1 MKAYVFPGQGAQ
13 AKGMGAALFDEF
25 AELTNKADCILG
37 YSIKELCVDDPL
49 EQLGDTKYTQ
59 PALYV
64 VNALSYYKQVQ
75 ESGNKPDF
83 VAGHS
88 LGEYNALLAAEAFS
102 FETGLM
108 LVKKRGD
115 LMSQAKGGAMA
126 AVVNSSAEQIETV
139 LRDNNLNNVQ
149 IANFNSPK
157 QIVISGLKE
166 EVEQVKPL
174 IEQGRV
180 MCIALKTSGA
190 FHSRFMQE
198 ASDKFNTFLQGFI
211 FANLNI
217 PVIANIHATPY
228 KNSDVVANLSQQ
240 ITHSV
245 NWTDSVHYL
254 QDQGVDEF
262 IELGNGTVLT
272 KLIRDINKAKAAA

>member
-75 ESGNKPDF
+75 ESGIKPDF

-126 AVVNSSAEQIETV
+126 AVVNSSAEEIETV

>member
-13 AKGMGAALFDEF
+13 TKGMGAALFDEF
-25 AELTNKADCILG
+25 SELTNKADCILG
-37 YSIKELCVDDPL
+37 YSIKELCVDDPQG
-49 EQLGDTKYTQ
+49 QLGDTRFTQ

-64 VNALSYYKQVQ
+64 VNALSYYQQMQ
-75 ESGNKPDF
+75 ESGSKPDF

-115 LMSQAKGGAMA
+115 LMSQAKGGGMA
-126 AVVNSSAEQIETV
+126 AIVNSSAQEIEAV
-139 LRDNNLNNVQ
+139 LRDNGLNNVQ

-174 IEQGRV
+174 IEKNRV
-180 MCIALKTSGA
+180 MCIPLKTSGA
-190 FHSRFMQE
+190 FHSRYMQE

-211 FANLNI
+211 FANLTI
-217 PVIANIHATPY
+217 PVIANTSATPY
-228 KNSDVVANLSQQ
+228 KNSDIVSNLSKQ

-245 NWTDSVHYL
+245 NWTDSVFYM
-254 QDQGVDEF
+254 QQQGVEEF
-262 IELGNGTVLT
+262 VELGNGNVLT

>member
-75 ESGNKPDF
+75 ESGIKPDF

-126 AVVNSSAEQIETV
+126 AVVNSSVEEIQTV
-139 LRDNNLNNVQ
+139 LRNNNLNNVQ

-245 NWTDSVHYL
+245 NWLDSVHYM
-254 QDQGVDEF
+254 QSQGVNEF
-262 IELGNGTVLT
+262 VELGNGTVLT

>member
-49 EQLGDTKYTQ
+49 EQLGDTKFTQ

-174 IEQGRV
+174 IEQGRT

>member
-49 EQLGDTKYTQ
+49 EQLGNTKYTQ

-75 ESGNKPDF
+75 ESGIKPDF

-115 LMSQAKGGAMA
+115 LMSQAKNGAMA

-149 IANFNSPK
+149 IANLNSPK

-254 QDQGVDEF
+254 QDKGVDEF

>member
-174 IEQGRV
+174 IEQGRT

-254 QDQGVDEF
+254 QDLGVDEF